1 MLAVA
6 MPAPKKST
14 AKKPAAPEGR
24 KKSKLTQA
32 GDRAKWET
40 ERALLLKTLKAKG
53 WNLTH
58 AAAEL
63 EMSDASAVL
72 AAIKRLGLQED
83 HDKARG
89 YRLTRVPV

>member
-1 MLAVA
+1 

-14 AKKPAAPEGR
+14 AKKPAQPSEGR
-24 KKSKLTQA
+24 KKSLLTQA

-58 AAAEL
+58 TATEL
-63 EMSDASAVL
+63 AMGAPSTVL
-72 AAIKRLGLQED
+72 AALDRYELRQDYEA
-83 HDKARG
+83 ARG
-89 YRLTRVPV
+89 AKG

>member
-1 MLAVA
+1 MFAA
-6 MPAPKKST
+6 EMPAPKKST
-14 AKKPAAPEGR
+14 AKTPTEGR
-24 KKSKLTQA
+24 KKSLLTQA

-63 EMSDASAVL
+63 EMGHPSAVL
-72 AAIKRLGLQED
+72 AALDRYDLRADYENARD
-83 HDKARG
+83 AKA
-89 YRLTRVPV
+89 